1 MAYTYL
7 LYHIVI
13 RPKASKP
20 VITEAHEKKLYS
32 YIWGICK
39 EKKCFL
45 HRINGMPDHLHILV
59 EIHPTIAVADFVRE
73 VKISTNSWMKQ
84 HKEEFP
90 NFEAWGKSYCALTYC
105 DRDKEMVKNY
115 IINQKEHHKTTS
127 FKDEYEALLREFGIE
142 PDQWMMTD

>member
-20 VITEAHEKKLYS
+20 VIAEEYEKELYA

-39 EKKCFL
+39 EKKCYL

-59 EIHPTIAVADFVRE
+59 EIHPSIAIADFVRE
-73 VKISTNSWMKQ
+73 LKVSTNSWIRNNHDK
-84 HKEEFP
+84 FP
-90 NFEAWGKSYCALTYC
+90 YFETWGKSYCALTYSHSE
-105 DRDKEMVKNY
+105 KETVKKY
-115 IINQKEHHKTTS
+115 IMEQKEHHKVTS
-127 FKDEYEALLREFGIE
+127 FKDEYNALLKEFGIT
-142 PDQWMMTD
+142 PDQWMLTD